1 MKGIA
6 LATIIAI
13 FSVVIPIQ
21 SREIAYT
28 YNYDNFVDLFRPS
41 DSGVDHFHVYKYV
54 DLDKIIDTDYKGTN
68 IGGAFLLEGG
78 GGTATDEFEG
88 YIVDITTSV
97 YCGGTY
103 EEEGRASLLIDIIYS
118 GGKRWNSVYICE
130 EIGWVYN
137 LTWIP
142 PTRQYQGFTVRI
154 TAWEATAN
162 KVYGFDLLRITTSDT
177 PPQLLQRDNTS
188 SNDP

>member
-6 LATIIAI
+6 VTIIYI

-28 YNYDNFVDLFRPS
+28 YNYDNFGDLFPQ
-41 DSGVDHFHVYKYV
+41 GGNFHVYKYA
-54 DLDKIIDTDYKGTN
+54 DLDKIIDTDYKGTS
-68 IGGAFLLEGG
+68 IGGAFLLQGG
-78 GGTATDEFEG
+78 GGTATDEFED

-103 EEEGRASLLIDIIYS
+103 EEEGGASLLIDIIYS

-130 EIGWVYN
+130 ERGWVYN

-154 TAWEATAN
+154 TAWEATKN

-177 PPQLLQRDNTS
+177 PPQLLQRDNNTS
-188 SNDP
+188 SNDL